1 MFVMKNVL
9 YCNLLN
15 TIMILYT
22 DDLAAGD
29 EEESNERSYV
39 WLCRS

>member
-22 DDLAAGD
+22 DDLAAGN